1 MTKKSLALA
10 LLVLGAL
17 VTLAPQAAPA
27 AAQAEVSSRKDIHV
41 APGETQDK
49 IFSLGGHVLIEG
61 KVREDVMVIGGTITI
76 SGEAGQSVV
85 GIGSRI
91 LVKSTAVIGE
101 DLAALG
107 GTLEKEPGCT
117 IGGDTIY
124 FQTRELGDKLF
135 GKGDG
140 LFQGLFSFSLIPII
154 VVIKLVIIF
163 LWLIAAVMGAAI
175 FPKPIAFAAGE
186 IRKSFWPALG
196 TGIVAII
203 VFTML
208 VIMAALLSFILIGIP
223 IALALG
229 VAGFIVK
236 VFGRLAVFYFLGEGL
251 LRALGSKRIAVMG
264 AVLLGLFVFSLATFV
279 PVLGFLFGFV
289 MNALGWGIAIRTK
302 FGSRENWF
310 QKKPA
315 C

>member
-1 MTKKSLALA
+1 MMKKSLIFALLA
-10 LLVLGAL
+10 LLV
-17 VTLAPQAAPA
+17 AAPLA
-27 AAQAEVSSRKDIHV
+27 FPARAHAEIGSNKDIRV

-61 KVREDVMVIGGTITI
+61 SVREDVFVIGGSITI

-85 GIGSRI
+85 GIGSHI
-91 LVKSTAVIGE
+91 IVKSTAKIGE

-135 GKGDG
+135 KDG
-140 LFQGLFSFSLIPII
+140 VFQGLFSLSLIPVII
-154 VVIKLVIIF
+154 VIKLVIIF
-163 LWLIAAVMGAAI
+163 LWLIAAAVGVAL

-186 IRKSFWPALG
+186 IRKHFWPALG
-196 TGIVAII
+196 TGVVAII

-208 VIMAALLSFILIGIP
+208 VFMAALLSFVLIGIP
-223 IALALG
+223 IALALA
-229 VAGFIVK
+229 VAGFVIK
-236 VFGRLAVFYFLGEGL
+236 VFGRLAVFYLLGEGL
-251 LRALGSKRIAVMG
+251 LKALGSKKAAAMG
-264 AVLLGLFVFSLATFV
+264 AVLLGLLVFSLATFV
-279 PVLGFLFGFV
+279 PVLGFFFGLV
-289 MNALGWGIAIRTK
+289 MNAVGWGIAIRTK

-310 QKKPA
+310 DKKPA

>member
-1 MTKKSLALA
+1 MMKKSLALA
-10 LLVLGAL
+10 LFALSAL
-17 VTLAPQAAPA
+17 VALAPLAAPQAAR
-27 AAQAEVSSRKDIHV
+27 AEVGTQKDIRV

-61 KVREDVMVIGGTITI
+61 TVRDDVFVIGGSITI

-85 GIGSRI
+85 GIGSHI
-91 LVKSTAVIGE
+91 VVKSTAKIGE

-135 GKGDG
+135 KDG
-140 LFQGLFSFSLIPII
+140 IFQGVFSLSLIPVI

-163 LWLIAAVMGAAI
+163 LWLIAAAVGVAL

-186 IRKSFWPALG
+186 IRKHFWPALG
-196 TGIVAII
+196 TGVVASI

-208 VIMAALLSFILIGIP
+208 VLMAALLSFVLIGIP
-223 IALALG
+223 IALALA
-229 VAGFIVK
+229 VAGFVIK
-236 VFGRLAVFYFLGEGL
+236 VFGRLAVFYLLGESL
-251 LRALGSKRIAVMG
+251 LKALGSKKAAAMG

-279 PVLGFLFGFV
+279 PVLGFFFGLV
-289 MNALGWGIAIRTK
+289 MNAVGWGIAIRTK

-310 QKKPA
+310 EKKPA

>member
-1 MTKKSLALA
+1 MMKRNPALVLFGLLILA
-10 LLVLGAL
+10 LLAV
-17 VTLAPQAAPA
+17 PQAARA
-27 AAQAEVSSRKDIHV
+27 AVSSRQDIHI

-49 IFSLGGHVLIEG
+49 VFSLGGNVFIEG
-61 KVREDVMVIGGTITI
+61 FVREDVMVIGGSITI

-91 LVKSTAVIGE
+91 IVKSTAKIGK

-135 GKGDG
+135 KDG
-140 LFQGLFSFSLIPII
+140 LFQGVFSLSLIPII
-154 VVIKLVIIF
+154 VVIKLVIIL
-163 LWLIAAVMGAAI
+163 LWLMVAVMGAAL

-186 IRKSFWPALG
+186 IRKHFWPALG
-196 TGIVAII
+196 IGLVAIA

-208 VIMAALLSFILIGIP
+208 VFFAALLSLILIGIP
-223 IALALG
+223 IVMALS
-229 VAGFIVK
+229 VAGFIIK
-236 VFGRLAVFYFLGEGL
+236 VFGRLAVLYFLGESA
-251 LRALGSKRIAVMG
+251 LRAFGTKKVSAFG
-264 AVLLGLFVFSLATFV
+264 AVLMGLLVFSLAGFI
-279 PVLGFLFGFV
+279 PVLGFVFGFM
-289 MNALGWGIAIRTK
+289 MNAVGWGIAIRTK

-310 QKKPA
+310 QKKPVS
-315 C
+315 